1 MPIQRHGNQR
11 KDSTIMS
18 SLQARLAELR
28 ANGSV
33 DITGL
38 TRSPADGGTSPAR
51 APSPAD
57 LGEPL
62 VSLG

>member
-1 MPIQRHGNQR
+1 
-11 KDSTIMS
+11 MS

-57 LGEPL
+57 RGEPL